1 VEFGFARFTGSEKND
16 NMAKAI
22 IDLTKHT
29 AGPEIREEPGSF
41 AIKHPLLH
49 DAPRQILRPRL
60 VQIAETI
67 CLASDNTAKLFE
79 EQLVVP
85 AKPIANR
92 KRSASNDLE
101 ANILKRKRVRHM
113 KCTRCEKDFDVED
126 NRKGWCEYHP
136 GKLSGFSFQICC

>member
-1 VEFGFARFTGSEKND
+1 MELGFARFTSGEKND
-16 NMAKAI
+16 NMAQAV
-22 IDLTKHT
+22 IDLMKHT

-49 DAPRQILRPRL
+49 DALRQILLPRL
-60 VQIAETI
+60 VQIVETI
-67 CLASDNTAKLFE
+67 CLASDTTAKLFK

-101 ANILKRKRVRHM
+101 ANSLKRKMVRYV
-113 KCTRCEKDFDVED
+113 KCTRCEKDFDVKD
-126 NRKGWCEYHP
+126 NHKGWCDFHP
-136 GKLSGFSFQICC
+136 GKLSCFSFQICC